1 MSVVR
6 KSDIFPKI
14 SWFERNYRHQE
25 QYQVNQ
31 NQHQNIYSHNSNST
45 RRQPISSQSGN
56 SKSGDSKFGSN
67 GVKNY
72 ELPLEASLRRHRQTP
87 KNFSYIPEHRRKIL
101 ESPRSKFTRTNRLEF
116 RETPKSNSIPV
127 VPNSESL
134 PLWLLRWQTF
144 QRYSSITAFLLV
156 MASLTVY
163 GWTVYAQQLWSQNS
177 RKLQE
182 LQRQERQITTANETI
197 KNKMA
202 KEAEKPT
209 AGLVAPTPAQTIF
222 VSPTSGVRKSIS
234 GEIVPNFEI
243 PQQNN
248 TPIGY

>member
-1 MSVVR
+1 M
-6 KSDIFPKI
+6 
-14 SWFERNYRHQE
+14 
-25 QYQVNQ
+25 NQ
-31 NQHQNIYSHNSNST
+31 NQRQHQIHDRNRNLYPQNSRSA
-45 RRQPISSQSGN
+45 RRQKINSQSGN
-56 SKSGDSKFGSN
+56 REFGSS

-87 KNFSYIPEHRRKIL
+87 KNFSYIPDRKRKVL
-101 ESPRSKFTRTNRLEF
+101 EPPRSKFTRANRLEF
-116 RETPKSNSIPV
+116 REVSKSNAIPV

-134 PLWLLRWQTF
+134 PLWLVRWQNV
-144 QRYSSITAFLLV
+144 QRYSSIATFLLV

-177 RKLQE
+177 RTLQK

-202 KEAEKPT
+202 KEAEKPD
-209 AGLVAPTPAQTIF
+209 AGLVAPTPSRAIF
-222 VSPTSGVRKSIS
+222 IPPTSTVRQSIS
-234 GEIVPNFEI
+234 GEIAPNFEI
-243 PQQNN
+243 QQPNN

>member
-1 MSVVR
+1 MNKNQNRS
-6 KSDIFPKI
+6 K
-14 SWFERNYRHQE
+14 
-25 QYQVNQ
+25 NQ
-31 NQHQNIYSHNSNST
+31 NQQQNQNIYSHNPYST
-45 RRQPISSQSGN
+45 RRRPIGSQSGN
-56 SKSGDSKFGSN
+56 IKSGSN

-101 ESPRSKFTRTNRLEF
+101 DSPRSKFTRTNRLEL
-116 RETPKSNSIPV
+116 RDTPKSNAIPV
-127 VPNSESL
+127 VPNSESSL
-134 PLWLLRWQTF
+134 PWWLLRWQNF
-144 QRYSSITAFLLV
+144 QRYSSIAAFLLV
-156 MASLTVY
+156 MANLTVY

-209 AGLVAPTPAQTIF
+209 AGLVAPTPDRTVF
-222 VSPTSGVRKSIS
+222 VSPTSNVRRSSMS
-234 GEIVPNFEI
+234 GEILPNFEI
-243 PQQNN
+243 PQQSH